1 MGNHPTK
8 NDTISALSTPPGIG
22 GIAVI
27 RISGS
32 DSINIVNKLLP
43 KSRALSK
50 KSHKIATLSSIS
62 DPVTGDVIDS
72 AVITFFRGPD
82 SYTSEDLVEI
92 SCHGGQYVQ
101 AKLLEILTELGS
113 RIAYPGEF
121 TKRAFLGGKIDL
133 SQAEAVADLITA
145 KVRRSHESSILQ
157 MRGSLKDEVADI
169 RNKLIEL
176 SALIEAELDFSDEE
190 IDRTSN
196 NQIAALITA
205 LLEKSDNIL
214 SNYKFGKIVREG
226 AIIPI
231 VGKPNAGKSSLLNA
245 ILDNERAIVTPV
257 PGTTRDTIEEEV
269 DIGGYLVR
277 LIDTAGVRLSDNT
290 IEKIGVE
297 RTLSLIESSDLI
309 IWLLDRSSPIDDE
322 DLEILR
328 LMDGKNIIAVESK
341 TDIDRHSRFNPQK
354 HNIDLD
360 ISISSTANYGL
371 DVLTATIVEKIEK
384 IDLGEPILLTNAR
397 QAAALKNG
405 AESLKEALKSA
416 KEAAS
421 GELIAV
427 DLRNAMN
434 HMGEITGE
442 ITTDDI
448 LNEIFGRFCIGK

>member
-1 MGNHPTK
+1 MGDHRTNE
-8 NDTISALSTPPGIG
+8 DTISALSTPPGIG

-32 DSINIVNKLLP
+32 ESLKIVNKLLP
-43 KSRALSK
+43 KNRAISK
-50 KSHKIATLSSIS
+50 KSHKIATLCSIS
-62 DPVTGDVIDS
+62 DPATGDVIDS

-92 SCHGGQYVQ
+92 SCHGGLYVQ
-101 AKLLEILTELGS
+101 AKLLELLTELGS
-113 RIAYPGEF
+113 RIADPGEF

-133 SQAEAVADLITA
+133 SQAEAVADLISA
-145 KVRRSHESSILQ
+145 KVKRSHESSILQ
-157 MRGSLKDEVADI
+157 MRGSLKDEVSDI
-169 RNKLIEL
+169 RNKLVEL

-196 NQIAALITA
+196 NQIADLINA
-205 LLEKSDNIL
+205 LLEKSDTIL
-214 SNYKFGKIVREG
+214 NNYKFGKIVREG

-257 PGTTRDTIEEEV
+257 PGTTRDSIEEEV

-277 LIDTAGVRLSDNT
+277 LVDTAGVRFSDDSV
-290 IEKIGVE
+290 EKMGVE
-297 RTLSLIESSDLI
+297 RSLSYIESSDLI
-309 IWLLDRSSPIDDE
+309 IWLLDRSTPIIDE
-322 DLEILR
+322 DLEIMR
-328 LMDGKNIIAVESK
+328 LLEGKNFIAVESK
-341 TDIDRHSRFNPQK
+341 TDINRHSGFEPLKQ
-354 HNIDLD
+354 NIDVNL
-360 ISISSTANYGL
+360 SVSSTTNDGL
-371 DVLTATIVEKIEK
+371 DVLTTAIIEK
-384 IDLGEPILLTNAR
+384 LENIDLGEPILLTNAR

-405 AESLKEALKSA
+405 AESLKEALKST
-416 KEAAS
+416 KEGAS

>member
-1 MGNHPTK
+1 MGNHRT
-8 NDTISALSTPPGIG
+8 NEDTISALSTPPGIG

-27 RISGS
+27 RISGPES
-32 DSINIVNKLLP
+32 LNIVNKLLP
-43 KSRALSK
+43 NSRAISE
-50 KSHKIATLSSIS
+50 KSHKLATLSSIS
-62 DPVTGDVIDS
+62 DPATGDIIDS

-92 SCHGGQYVQ
+92 SCHGGLYVQ
-101 AKLLEILTELGS
+101 SKLLEILTGLGS
-113 RIAYPGEF
+113 RIADPGEF

-133 SQAEAVADLITA
+133 SQAEAVADLISA
-145 KVRRSHESSILQ
+145 KVKRSHESSILQ
-157 MRGSLKDEVADI
+157 MRGSLKEKVSDI
-169 RNKLIEL
+169 RNKLVEL

-196 NQIAALITA
+196 NQIADLITT
-205 LLEKSDNIL
+205 LLEKSDTIL
-214 SNYKFGKIVREG
+214 NNYKFGKIVREG

-245 ILDNERAIVTPV
+245 ILDNERAIVTPI
-257 PGTTRDTIEEEV
+257 PGTTRDSIEEEV

-277 LIDTAGVRLSDNT
+277 LIDTAGVHYSDDSV
-290 IEKIGVE
+290 EKMGVE
-297 RTLSLIESSDLI
+297 RSLALIESSDLI
-309 IWLLDRSSPIDDE
+309 IWLLDRSSPINEE
-322 DLEILR
+322 DLEIMR
-328 LMDGKNIIAVESK
+328 LLDGKNVIAVESK
-341 TDIDRHSRFNPQK
+341 IDINRHSGFDPLKQ
-354 HNIDLD
+354 NIDLD
-360 ISISSTANYGL
+360 LSISSTTNDGL
-371 DVLTATIVEKIEK
+371 DVLTTTIVEKLEN

-416 KEAAS
+416 EEGAS

-434 HMGEITGE
+434 HLGEITGE

>member
-1 MGNHPTK
+1 MGDHHTNE
-8 NDTISALSTPPGIG
+8 DTISALSTPPGIG
-22 GIAVI
+22 GIAVV

-32 DSINIVNKLLP
+32 ESLKIVNKLLP
-43 KSRALSK
+43 KNRAISK
-50 KSHKIATLSSIS
+50 KSHKIATLCSIS
-62 DPVTGDVIDS
+62 DPATGDVIDS

-92 SCHGGQYVQ
+92 SCHGGLYVQ
-101 AKLLEILTELGS
+101 AKLLELLTELGS
-113 RIAYPGEF
+113 RIADPGEF

-133 SQAEAVADLITA
+133 SQAEAVADLISA
-145 KVRRSHESSILQ
+145 KVKRSHESSILQ
-157 MRGSLKDEVADI
+157 MRGSLKDEVSDI
-169 RNKLIEL
+169 RNKLVEL

-196 NQIAALITA
+196 NQIADLINA
-205 LLEKSDNIL
+205 LLEKSDTIL
-214 SNYKFGKIVREG
+214 NNYKFGKIVREG

-257 PGTTRDTIEEEV
+257 PGTTRDSIEEEV

-277 LIDTAGVRLSDNT
+277 LVDTAGVRFSDDSV
-290 IEKIGVE
+290 EKMGVE
-297 RTLSLIESSDLI
+297 RSLSYIESSDLI
-309 IWLLDRSSPIDDE
+309 IWLLDRSTPINDE
-322 DLEILR
+322 DLEIMR
-328 LMDGKNIIAVESK
+328 LLEGKNFIAVESK
-341 TDIDRHSRFNPQK
+341 TDINRHSGFEPLKQ
-354 HNIDLD
+354 NIDVNL
-360 ISISSTANYGL
+360 SISSTTNDGL
-371 DVLTATIVEKIEK
+371 DVLTTTIVEKLEN

-405 AESLKEALKSA
+405 AESLKEALKST
-416 KEAAS
+416 KEGAS

-442 ITTDDI
+442 ITTEDI

>member
-1 MGNHPTK
+1 LGNHRT
-8 NDTISALSTPPGIG
+8 NEDTISALSTPPGIG

-27 RISGS
+27 RISGPES
-32 DSINIVNKLLP
+32 LNIVNKLLP
-43 KSRALSK
+43 NSRAISE
-50 KSHKIATLSSIS
+50 KSHKLATLSSIS
-62 DPVTGDVIDS
+62 DPATGDVIDS

-92 SCHGGQYVQ
+92 SCHGGLYVQ
-101 AKLLEILTELGS
+101 SKLLEILTGLGS
-113 RIAYPGEF
+113 RIADPGEF

-133 SQAEAVADLITA
+133 SQAEAVADLISA
-145 KVRRSHESSILQ
+145 KVKRSHESSILQ
-157 MRGSLKDEVADI
+157 MRGSLKEKVSDI
-169 RNKLIEL
+169 RNKLVEL

-196 NQIAALITA
+196 NQIADLITT
-205 LLEKSDNIL
+205 LLEKSNTIL
-214 SNYKFGKIVREG
+214 NNYKFGKIVREG

-245 ILDNERAIVTPV
+245 ILDNERAIVTPI
-257 PGTTRDTIEEEV
+257 PGTTRDSIEEEV

-277 LIDTAGVRLSDNT
+277 LIDTAGVHYSDDSV
-290 IEKIGVE
+290 EKMGVE
-297 RTLSLIESSDLI
+297 RSLALIESSDLI
-309 IWLLDRSSPIDDE
+309 IWLLDRSSPINEE
-322 DLEILR
+322 DLEIMR
-328 LMDGKNIIAVESK
+328 LLDGKNVIAVESK
-341 TDIDRHSRFNPQK
+341 IDINRHSGFDPLKQ
-354 HNIDLD
+354 NIDLD
-360 ISISSTANYGL
+360 LSISSTTNDGL
-371 DVLTATIVEKIEK
+371 DVLTTTIVEKLEN

-416 KEAAS
+416 EEGAS

-434 HMGEITGE
+434 HLGEITGE